1 MAIDDLGD
9 REKEFR
15 ELRKIVERMMLSD
28 TSHDGS
34 HAGTGSNSVA
44 LGPDDASASG
54 TNAVALG
61 RSADATGY
69 DSVAVGRTSK
79 AYGSDYA
86 TAVGAFSW
94 ADEEGSSAFG
104 GAASAQAV
112 ESTALGY
119 NTHIAFGHT
128 HSTAVGADAET
139 TGPNQVRL
147 GVGGLTPD
155 TVSVPG
161 NLTVA
166 GTFSNP
172 SARHLK
178 QNIIPAPPMQ
188 SIFPDQYE
196 WEYIDGDGGR
206 RTGPIAD
213 ELLGTDAERFLTFDE
228 DGRVAGIESVAL
240 LTAQVAALHARVT
253 ALENTPFRKL
263 ARWFWTLVRRQHG

>member
-1 MAIDDLGD
+1 MTKD
-9 REKEFR
+9 
-15 ELRKIVERMMLSD
+15 LSD
-28 TSHDGS
+28 PAASLVDLKDRLRILQNVPQSDGDS
-34 HAGTGSNSVA
+34 EHPGSGSNSLQ
-44 LGPDDASASG
+44 LGPDGASASG

-69 DSVAVGRTSK
+69 DAVAVGRTSK
-79 AYGSDYA
+79 AYGGDYS
-86 TAVGAFSW
+86 TAVGAFAW
-94 ADEEGSSAFG
+94 ADEDSSTAVG

-112 ESTALGY
+112 DSTALGF
-119 NTHIAFGHT
+119 NTHVAFGHP

-139 TGPNQVRL
+139 TGPNQLRL
-147 GVGGLTPD
+147 GTTAD

-178 QNIIPAPPMQ
+178 QHIIPAPHLQ

-196 WEYIDGDGGR
+196 WEYIGGDGR
-206 RTGPIAD
+206 RRISPIAD
-213 ELLGTDAERFLTFDE
+213 ELIGTDAERFLTFNE

-240 LTAQVAALHARVT
+240 LTVQVAALHARVT
-253 ALENTPFRKL
+253 ALENTPLRKL
-263 ARWFWTLVRRQHG
+263 TRWFWTLVRRQHG